1 MVAKKLN
8 NKKTP
13 NPEVNQR
20 KYIYA
25 FLISSVTFCVVNI
38 ITWHFIILK
47 ILTFLIVVV
56 NSANRFSFSDG
67 TTQKTILLCFP
78 LQESA

>member
-13 NPEVNQR
+13 KPEEKQR
-20 KYIYA
+20 KNIYA
-25 FLISSVTFCVVNI
+25 FLFSSVTFCVVNI

-47 ILTFLIVVV
+47 ILTFLIVAV

-67 TTQKTILLCFP
+67 TTEKTVLLCLP
-78 LQESA
+78 L